1 MTPTDT
7 DRLLASARASA
18 EAGLSLCS
26 YDVLRLLR
34 VIEEHGREVLRLRAE
49 TKRLEGL
56 LLDEPRPLSETEE
69 ELARARIAVDVLRRK
84 LDQMTP
90 TEAPPGAAP
99 RATSAEGSTP
109 SLSRPCSPPSSPT
122 PPTGAPAAAL
132 SSVDAGSEGGSRAEA
147 RSPVCPDCRGSGVR
161 RSHHRSVCLTC
172 AGEGLLG
179 GGR

>member
-26 YDVLRLLR
+26 YDVLRLLQI
-34 VIEEHGREVLRLRAE
+34 IEEQGREVLRLRMQA
-49 TKRLEGL
+49 
-56 LLDEPRPLSETEE
+56 
-69 ELARARIAVDVLRRK
+69 
-84 LDQMTP
+84 P

-109 SLSRPCSPPSSPT
+109 SLSRPCSPPSSPA

-132 SSVDAGSEGGSRAEA
+132 ASVDAGSEGGSRAEA

-161 RSHHRSVCLTC
+161 RSHYRSVCLTC